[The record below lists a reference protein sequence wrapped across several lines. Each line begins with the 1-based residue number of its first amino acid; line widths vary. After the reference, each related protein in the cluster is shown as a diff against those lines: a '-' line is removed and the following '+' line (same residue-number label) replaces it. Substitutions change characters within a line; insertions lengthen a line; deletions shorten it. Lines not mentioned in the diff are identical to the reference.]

1 MCLMFGTPRKRTKR
15 RRKRKPAKTEDGQI
29 SFFYGPSCCI
39 AALNAA
45 LARFIPSL
53 TDEQLPVL
61 RALMLRLT
69 ANFMKG

>member
-1 MCLMFGTPRKRTKR
+1 MCLMFGTPRKKT
-15 RRKRKPAKTEDGQI
+15 KRKPAKTEDGQI
-29 SFFYGPSCCI
+29 SSCYGPSCCI

-45 LARFIPSL
+45 LARLIPSL

-69 ANFMKG
+69 ANFTKR